1 MLPPSLTVLH
11 GLAPQH
17 APPNRLPAHLTVNL
31 VPYPSPL
38 TLPLF
43 SPRSKDQAVVEY
55 LEPLMEA
62 TPETRASLVHEAQA
76 SKWLAA
82 AANGHLS
89 EVNNMLTLQEIDPNL
104 TSYAGGGRTAFMLAA
119 EAGHEVRAAL
129 RGGGGR
135 ATRRHGRVPAT
146 TGSLAS
152 VCDAGV
158 SPCPRAHRP

>member
-1 MLPPSLTVLH
+1 M
-11 GLAPQH
+11 
-17 APPNRLPAHLTVNL
+17 
-31 VPYPSPL
+31 
-38 TLPLF
+38 
-43 SPRSKDQAVVEY
+43 VEY

-119 EAGHEVRAAL
+119 EAGHEVCAVLGGAPERPAGMAGYQQRPAAWLQVVMQVSHLAPAHIVHELTSPSHSPPLPWL
-129 RGGGGR
+129 RR
-135 ATRRHGRVPAT
+135 T
-146 TGSLAS
+146 L
-152 VCDAGV
+152 
-158 SPCPRAHRP
+158 